1 MTVRGN
7 ESLISYYLV
16 NDPRI
21 TKIVELQNG
30 ISQSE
35 TLPHYAEYPPFLFT
49 LKSSG
54 FTHKN
59 TAQST
64 ADINLVR

>member
-7 ESLISYYLV
+7 ESLRSYYLV

-54 FTHKN
+54 RTHTLKHR
-59 TAQST
+59 TVHS
-64 ADINLVR
+64 